1 MEESYKDQ
9 YQQFWEIGMD
19 ALTLILDSVTPL
31 WRTYGKTIGE
41 DIRDFLIVP
50 LYRNE
55 FTGEAKRY
63 PITHLP
69 VRSLRHWLGLC
80 LFYISSFTVTL
91 LQTRIAI
98 ASHSGLRYIPYEG
111 IRWTAL
117 PFFWVMIII
126 QWFIVITE
134 YVILILELGV
144 VLWWTGWTVKLFN

>member
-1 MEESYKDQ
+1 
-9 YQQFWEIGMD
+9 MD
-19 ALTLILDSVTPL
+19 ALTFILDSVTPF

-41 DIRDFLIVP
+41 DIRDFLIIP

-63 PITHLP
+63 PITRVP
-69 VRSLRHWLGLC
+69 ARSWQHWLTLC
-80 LFYISSFTVTL
+80 LFCIASFSLTL

-111 IRWTAL
+111 IRWIAL
-117 PFFWVMIII
+117 PFFWTMIII
-126 QWFIVITE
+126 QWLIVITE

-144 VLWWTGWTVKLFN
+144 ILWWTGWSVKLFN